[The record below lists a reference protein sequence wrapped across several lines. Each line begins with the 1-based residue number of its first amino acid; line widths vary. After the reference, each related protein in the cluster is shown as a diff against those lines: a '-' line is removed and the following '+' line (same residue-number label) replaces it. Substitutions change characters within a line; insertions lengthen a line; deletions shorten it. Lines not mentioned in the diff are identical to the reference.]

1 MRIGTTPQSVLLGLG
16 AFAALFGCAGAPP
29 PLAPAAPPP
38 AQPAKT
44 TASEPAAKEPIET
57 DRACV
62 KAESQCDGGE
72 CVLSIKNDCD
82 QAASCDAAMTTTCKS
97 PVGEMVEAA
106 RRKRQTFAARTAGEI
121 RLVGDCQGGEILRTA
136 MKSIACK

>member
-1 MRIGTTPQSVLLGLG
+1 LAACAALLG
-16 AFAALFGCAGAPP
+16 CVSAPP
-29 PLAPAAPPP
+29 PPAPTPAAPAPP
-38 AQPAKT
+38 TKT
-44 TASEPAAKEPIET
+44 TPAEPVAKESIDT
-57 DRACV
+57 GSDCV
-62 KAESQCDGGE
+62 KAQSQCDGGE
-72 CVLSIKNDCD
+72 CVLTIKNGCD

-106 RRKRQTFAARTAGEI
+106 RRKRQTFAAKTDGEI

>member
-1 MRIGTTPQSVLLGLG
+1 MRTAKKPWNVLLGSS
-16 AFAALFGCAGAPP
+16 AVAALLGCAGAP
-29 PLAPAAPPP
+29 APTVAPP
-38 AQPAKT
+38 ALPAKP
-44 TASEPAAKEPIET
+44 TAAEPAAKEPIET
-57 DRACV
+57 GSTCV

-72 CVLSIKNDCD
+72 CVLTIKNGCD

-106 RRKRQTFAARTAGEI
+106 RRKRQTFAAKTDGEI

-136 MKSIACK
+136 MKSIVCK

>member
-1 MRIGTTPQSVLLGLG
+1 MKPRSVLLGSV
-16 AFAALFGCAGAPP
+16 AFAALLGCAGAPP
-29 PLAPAAPPP
+29 PPAPVAPQPS
-38 AQPAKT
+38 QPAKT
-44 TASEPAAKEPIET
+44 AVAEPAAKEAIDTGSE
-57 DRACV
+57 CV

-72 CVLSIKNDCD
+72 CVLSIKNGCD

-106 RRKRQTFAARTAGEI
+106 RRKRQTFAAKTDGEI

>member
-1 MRIGTTPQSVLLGLG
+1 MSLSCASALAVLS
-16 AFAALFGCAGAPP
+16 GCASAPP
-29 PLAPAAPPP
+29 PPAPVVTPPASPAPAT
-38 AQPAKT
+38 KL
-44 TASEPAAKEPIET
+44 EPAVKEPIET
-57 DRACV
+57 GSECV

-72 CVLSIKNDCD
+72 CVLTIKNGCD

-106 RRKRQTFAARTAGEI
+106 RRKRVTFAAKTDGEI
-121 RLVGDCQGGEILRTA
+121 RLVGDCEGGQILRTA